1 MPIAY
6 DDRHHNA
13 PDNFHR
19 DVFASRVRA
28 QLTRE
33 THVIVGDHTPEVRD
47 EGLWPDD
54 GLGNM
59 RLSGSGAQVRAMN
72 RYRGQAFKDGP
83 R

>member
-1 MPIAY
+1 MTVACDARY
-6 DDRHHNA
+6 HTEL
-13 PDNFHR
+13 NFQR
-19 DVFASRVRA
+19 EVFASRVRA
-28 QLTRE
+28 SLARE